1 MLFSLAGNLSVSL
14 FSTYLNWL
22 YMIYSF
28 SIFGASQINKLN
40 KSMERFLNFP
50 QCVSVLDQ
58 LDVRGNFTDLGL
70 QACEVFLGIFHK
82 YWDPDKPFFR
92 FNSYSF
98 ISPTH
103 FIEIWRQS
111 VSMDAR
117 YENKN
122 CTRSGDHAPIF
133 LLTSIANYP
142 EHSRTTWK
150 KENKKSQDNHKI
162 WA

>member
-1 MLFSLAGNLSVSL
+1 
-14 FSTYLNWL
+14 
-22 YMIYSF
+22 MICSF

-58 LDVRGNFTDLGL
+58 SDVRGNFTDLEYL
-70 QACEVFLGIFHK
+70 
-82 YWDPDKPFFR
+82 DPDKPFFR
-92 FNSYSF
+92 FNSYSC

-111 VSMDAR
+111 VSMATR

-162 WA
+162 

>member
-58 LDVRGNFTDLGL
+58 LDVRGNFTDLGR
-70 QACEVFLGIFHK
+70 QACEVFLGLFHK

-117 YENKN
+117 YENKLHKVWRS
-122 CTRSGDHAPIF
+122 CTNISSNLNSQLPWT
-133 LLTSIANYP
+133 LTNDV
-142 EHSRTTWK
+142 EERK
-150 KENKKSQDNHKI
+150 QKKSR
-162 WA
+162 

>member
-1 MLFSLAGNLSVSL
+1 MYFSLAGNLSVSL

>member
-1 MLFSLAGNLSVSL
+1 MYFSLAGNLSVSL

-58 LDVRGNFTDLGL
+58 LDVRGNFTDLGR
-70 QACEVFLGIFHK
+70 QACEVFLGLFHK

>member
-58 LDVRGNFTDLGL
+58 LDVRGNFTDLGR
-70 QACEVFLGIFHK
+70 QACEVFLGLFHK

-142 EHSRTTWK
+142 EHSRTMWK

>member
-1 MLFSLAGNLSVSL
+1 MYFSLAGNLSVSL

-142 EHSRTTWK
+142 EHSRTMWK

>member
-1 MLFSLAGNLSVSL
+1 MYFSLAGNLSVSL

-40 KSMERFLNFP
+40 KSMELFLNFP

-58 LDVRGNFTDLGL
+58 LDVRGNFTDLGR
-70 QACEVFLGIFHK
+70 QACEVFLGLFHK

-117 YENKN
+117 YKNKN

>member
-1 MLFSLAGNLSVSL
+1 
-14 FSTYLNWL
+14 
-22 YMIYSF
+22 MICSS

-40 KSMERFLNFP
+40 KSMERFVNFP

-58 LDVRGNFTDLGL
+58 SDVRGNFTYLGG
-70 QACEVFLGIFHK
+70 QACEVFLGLFHK
-82 YWDPDKPFFR
+82 YLDPDKPFFR

-111 VSMDAR
+111 VSMATR

-150 KENKKSQDNHKI
+150 KVNKKSQDNHKI
-162 WA
+162 